1 MGEQYNLRLV
11 QEFYAAF
18 RRGDITGVLDTLAD
32 DVGWFLPGPK
42 DIVPFVRERPGR
54 EQVAQLIAKLTETQD
69 ADQFEPR
76 EFIAQGEKVVA
87 LGHYRW
93 RVKPTGRSYASD
105 LVHVFTVQ
113 DGKVST
119 FREYLD
125 THAWAAA
132 YQSAESS
139 A

>member
-18 RRGDITGVLDTLAD
+18 KRGDIAGVLNTLAD

-42 DIVPFVRERPGR
+42 DISPIVRQRQGP
-54 EQVAQLIAKLTETQD
+54 EQVAQLIARLTETDD

-76 EFIAQGEKVVA
+76 EFIAQGGKVVA

-93 RVKPTGRSYASD
+93 RVKPTGDSYASD
-105 LVHVFTVQ
+105 LVHVFTVH
-113 DGKVST
+113 DGKVSN

-132 YQSAESS
+132 YRSAESS

>member
-18 RRGDITGVLDTLAD
+18 KRGDITGVLDTLAG
-32 DVGWFLPGPK
+32 DVGWFIPEPE
-42 DIVPFVRERPGR
+42 DIIAFVRQR
-54 EQVAQLIAKLTETQD
+54 EGGGQLARFIAKLTETED
-69 ADQFEPR
+69 AEQFEPR
-76 EFIAQGEKVVA
+76 EFIAQRGKVVA

-93 RVKPTGRSYASD
+93 RVKPTGQAYASD
-105 LVHVFTVQ
+105 LVHVFTVE
-113 DGKVST
+113 DGRVST

-132 YQSAESS
+132 YRSS
-139 A
+139 QGD